1 MAKGNIGLGIDL
13 KETDL
18 EIQKMILKC
27 FADTISSAITKSVNS
42 IESRLL
48 GILSNCII
56 SSPEYQSV
64 VSGQLR
70 GEFGIVDSHS
80 ALLRILNIWL
90 NSIKVIPDP
99 VRVSGSDLIGG
110 LNITAIEADFSD
122 VLSSSS
128 ASFVTEKGTK
138 IPWLEW
144 LLTAGTNIV
153 VRDYKVST
161 NLGNLK
167 NKAVSRTGQAIMVS
181 SSVQFYKVPAQFAGT
196 IDDNMVSRAILG
208 VEDIILDMIQ
218 EEVEKH
224 I

>member
-1 MAKGNIGLGIDL
+1 MAKGNIGLDIDL

-27 FADTISSAITKSVNS
+27 FADTISSAITKRVNS

-161 NLGNLK
+161 NLNNF
-167 NKAVSRTGQAIMVS
+167 NKASSRTGQAIMVA